1 MTDLI
6 RDNHNYQLFDTSRK
20 CLVLAKLFSKR
31 QSAIDCKIS
40 IVIQP
45 MSVTV
50 AVTSADVSNVKQL
63 PCPDQNYAQTIVNLA
78 QEQDVAGA
86 ICYIVLAHGMYQ
98 IAQIDKPNVP
108 ENEYSK
114 ALGFSAKDFFTISA
128 ENQLLDYYQNVSN
141 IPNHNKLNVV
151 ACDKAVISPILE
163 VLQEIDVKLIG
174 ISIEDITLTHFVDEE
189 QANLIVFHNPG
200 SQLLL
205 GIVKNGQL
213 CFSRHIHGYDN
224 LHQLSEA
231 DFESGVLSNLGL
243 EIQRSID
250 YAIGQLK
257 LESVANIYVSVQNF
271 DSESIVNTLQEL
283 FDIKVSILT
292 STENEDF
299 VRFPMNFAALQEL
312 DLEMS
317 SL

>member
-1 MTDLI
+1 M
-6 RDNHNYQLFDTSRK
+6 
-20 CLVLAKLFSKR
+20 
-31 QSAIDCKIS
+31 S

-50 AVTSADVSNVKQL
+50 AITSPETCYVKQL
-63 PCPDQNYAQTIVNLA
+63 PCPDQNYANTIANLA
-78 QEQDVAGA
+78 QEQEVVNAS
-86 ICYIVLAHGMYQ
+86 CYIVLAHGMYQ

-141 IPNHNKLNVV
+141 IPNNNKLNVV
-151 ACDKAVISPILE
+151 ACDKAIISPILD
-163 VLQEIDVKLIG
+163 VLQDIDVTLIG
-174 ISIEDITLTHFVDEE
+174 ISIEDIVLTNFVTEE
-189 QANLIVFHNPG
+189 HANLIIFHNPG

-205 GIVKNGQL
+205 AIVKNGQL

-224 LHQLSEA
+224 LHQLSEV
-231 DFESGVLSNLGL
+231 DFESGILSNLGL
-243 EIQRSID
+243 EVQRSID

-271 DSESIVNTLQEL
+271 DADSIVSSLQEL
-283 FDIKVSILT
+283 FDINVSLL
-292 STENEDF
+292 SPNKNEDF
-299 VRFPMNFAALQEL
+299 IRFPMNFAALQEL
-312 DLEMS
+312 DFQRAS
-317 SL
+317 K